1 MKMAPGRCG
10 FGGMHRQVR
19 FSILFCFSRKQVSPQ
34 GSFSILFRAGTLHL
48 MKALSLMQTTQ
59 PPTSWPQRSRNGITN
74 RRSSYRTVRREWMA
88 QNERQQEQ
96 PGVQKNGNKTR
107 KQQPTTSDRV
117 THIIYIVTD
126 RLKMNQILSTVG
138 FAQSDAADKLRWRSS
153 T

>member
-1 MKMAPGRCG
+1 
-10 FGGMHRQVR
+10 
-19 FSILFCFSRKQVSPQ
+19 
-34 GSFSILFRAGTLHL
+34 
-48 MKALSLMQTTQ
+48 
-59 PPTSWPQRSRNGITN
+59 
-74 RRSSYRTVRREWMA
+74 MA

-138 FAQSDAADKLRWRSS
+138 FAQSDAAGKLRWSLLVY
-153 T
+153 